1 MHSLKDVH
9 LSQPFQ
15 THSLCTGKKIFRLS
29 INKTAVSSE
38 MSADCMAVLAQCDF
52 GQHVFPNNKTSHKF
66 CISLDS
72 ACASE
77 EIF

>member
-15 THSLCTGKKIFRLS
+15 THSLCTGKIFFQVVNQQNSCIQRNVGRLHGC
-29 INKTAVSSE
+29 AG
-38 MSADCMAVLAQCDF
+38 ACDF